1 MKVISSLLLAIFVLG
16 FAFSVNA
23 QSSSGAY
30 EEAVAIAKAGRWTVK
45 EVQHPRLLGMLGR
58 VEVLVEN
65 TKGERKRFK
74 LSQRNHDVITL
85 NTGDVVV
92 FTLAPT
98 IEKGGH
104 IFPAFEVEGRH
115 KLPNPYLLDEGSY
128 LILHR
133 VQ

>member
-1 MKVISSLLLAIFVLG
+1 MKMMSSLLMAIFVVGL
-16 FAFSVNA
+16 SP
-23 QSSSGAY
+23 SGAY
-30 EEAVAIAKAGRWTVK
+30 EEAVAIVNAGRWTVR
-45 EVQHPRLLGMLGR
+45 EVQHPRLFGILGR
-58 VEVLVEN
+58 VEVLIEN

-85 NTGDVVV
+85 NTGDVVM

-115 KLPNPYLLDEGSY
+115 KLPNPYFFDEGSY